1 MATFT
6 PPVVY
11 DRPPYDAD
19 ATDEQKALFKFYGHD
34 LHPRYV
40 MVFQL
45 SDGTFVQDVPNGF
58 APDDSVI
65 ANTNCNI
72 PYPWDPDN
80 PDAPYVRS
88 IYVDVA
94 QTPPEYVVDN
104 TSHPVWIVKEYN
116 GACEVNAATAA
127 LLTTAGYGAC
137 IS

>member
-11 DRPPYDAD
+11 DRPPYSPDS
-19 ATDEQKALFKFYGHD
+19 TDEQKALFKFYGHD

-45 SDGTFVQDVPNGF
+45 SDGSFVQDVPNGF

-65 ANTNCNI
+65 ANTNCTI
-72 PYPWDPDN
+72 PYPWDADN
-80 PDAPYVRS
+80 PDQPYVRS
-88 IYVDVA
+88 MYVDVS
-94 QTPPEYVVDN
+94 QTPPKYVVDN
-104 TSHPVWIVKEYN
+104 TSHPVWIVAEYN
-116 GACEVNAATAA
+116 GVCKVSAAVAA

-137 IS
+137 LS